1 MRPFNPMPEIASIKN
16 IFAIYEDG
24 GNAPK
29 TLEQLV
35 QILDDSVED
44 LAKEMA

>member
-1 MRPFNPMPEIASIKN
+1 MKTNHMPKIESIKN

-29 TLEQLV
+29 SLEQLA
-35 QILDDSVED
+35 QILDDAVED
-44 LAKEMA
+44 ACLED

>member
-1 MRPFNPMPEIASIKN
+1 MRQINYVPENGSIKN

-29 TLEQLV
+29 SLEQLA
-35 QILDDSVED
+35 QILDDAVED
-44 LAKEMA
+44 AYQEG